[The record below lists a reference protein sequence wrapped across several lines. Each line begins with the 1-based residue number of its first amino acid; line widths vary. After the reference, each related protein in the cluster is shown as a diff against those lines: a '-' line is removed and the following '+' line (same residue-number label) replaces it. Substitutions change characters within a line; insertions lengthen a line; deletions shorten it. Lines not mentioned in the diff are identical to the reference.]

1 MVAKDC
7 TGVCKEGVIENMDS
21 KYLFLLAEARKAI
34 NKGFYAEKKPER
46 RYGAAVLSINGKVY
60 SAGQYSSYNH
70 ITSIHAEMSAILLA
84 TMNGEPDIEAIALS
98 CSKNEET
105 FCCGICLQFIKEH
118 AMRTQR
124 DITLIFDREEIILV
138 KQSEVTKNMW

>member
-1 MVAKDC
+1 
-7 TGVCKEGVIENMDS
+7 MDS
-21 KYLFLLAEARKAI
+21 KYLFLIAEARKAI
-34 NKGFYAEKKPER
+34 NKGFYAEKTPKR
-46 RYGAAVLSINGKVY
+46 RYGAAVLTISGKVY
-60 SAGQYSSYNH
+60 SAGQYSSCNH

-98 CSKNEET
+98 CSKKEET

-124 DITLIFDREEIILV
+124 DITLIFDREEIVSI
-138 KQSEVTKNMW
+138 KQSEVTKDMW